1 MRPCGAAE
9 QNSVDGEDRHPY
21 LTLFPLKVS
30 GDLEIYSPGHVPI
43 GAGGG
48 RGPSNP
54 QPIGVG
60 SVSVLPSIWDWV
72 RSLSFSLQDHLLC
85 SHQAHDELP
94 ESTHPDLLKIR
105 RHTTKGD
112 ITEAN
117 MKERE
122 RGGGSISVSDSNI
135 RHDNYNT

>member
-9 QNSVDGEDRHPY
+9 QNSVDGEDRHLY

-60 SVSVLPSIWDWV
+60 SFSVLPGIWDRASISGFSQ
-72 RSLSFSLQDHLLC
+72 RSHLLRP
-85 SHQAHDELP
+85 HQAHDVQ
-94 ESTHPDLLKIR
+94 TFNQR
-105 RHTTKGD
+105 
-112 ITEAN
+112 
-117 MKERE
+117 
-122 RGGGSISVSDSNI
+122 
-135 RHDNYNT
+135 